1 MIIPVI
7 IYIIFLIIY
16 LIFAS
21 FAIFSARRFGFV
33 GDATK
38 YVTIIFILFG
48 LTLIIIS
55 GVYIL
60 GANWNQDLDL
70 TIFS

>member
-7 IYIIFLIIY
+7 IYILFLVIY
-16 LIFAS
+16 VIFAA
-21 FAIFSARRFGFV
+21 FAVFSAKRFGFV

-38 YVTIIFILFG
+38 YVTIIFVLAG
-48 LTLIIIS
+48 LTLIVIS
-55 GVYIL
+55 GIYIL
-60 GANWNQDLDL
+60 GANWNQELDL